1 MARILIIDDDEF
13 MRMAIKD
20 TLLKHGHDIVAEMAE
35 GEDAFQAYL
44 ELKPNLLLM
53 DIKMPDTGWKKS
65 LKNFLV
71 TDKDA
76 KTVDCSSIGQ
86 KTMITESMEIGTMG
100 FIAKQ
105 YGHNGILDVMKKIG
119 EPN

>member
-1 MARILIIDDDEF
+1 MARILIIEDDEF

-20 TLLKHGHDIVAEMAE
+20 TLLKHGHDIAAER
-35 GEDAFQAYL
+35 EDAFQADL
-44 ELKPNLLLM
+44 ELKTDLVLM
-53 DIKMPDTGWKKS
+53 DIKMPDTGWEKS
-65 LKNFLV
+65 LKNLLV
-71 TDKDA
+71 INNNA
-76 KTVDCSSIGQ
+76 KSVDCSSIGQ

-105 YGHNGILDVMKKIG
+105 YGHNGILNVMKKIG